1 MSLIAV
7 FTLFALLPAHGKQ
20 KHKVIAEKTTPI
32 VGRVLAWKE
41 SLVFGAGLGPKWT
54 VFVFGIESPTH
65 SENQL
70 QPVKISYA
78 FFKDQGPLP
87 DSFYDYSKWY
97 ELEVVRDPKCD
108 ESVSSLSHERA
119 VGENG
124 KETQPTDALRF
135 LAGSPKDVLKPD
147 AVLPC
152 YVLRPGKYKII
163 APDKERKQSSALLNG
178 DGSPTSTM
186 R

>member
-1 MSLIAV
+1 MS
-7 FTLFALLPAHGKQ
+7 ALLVALPIFGKRKQ
-20 KHKVIAEKTTPI
+20 QAEAQKTTLI
-32 VGRVLAWKE
+32 VGRVLAWRE
-41 SLVFGAGLGPKWT
+41 SLALGAGLGPKWS

-65 SENQL
+65 SEKQL

-87 DSFYDYSKWY
+87 DSFYDYSKRY
-97 ELEVVRDPKCD
+97 ELEVLRNPKCD
-108 ESVSSLSHERA
+108 ESVSSLSHEKA
-119 VGENG
+119 VDEPG
-124 KETQPTDALRF
+124 KETPPTDALRF
-135 LAGSPKDVLKPD
+135 LEGSPKDVLKPD

-163 APDKERKQSSALLNG
+163 ALDKERKQSSVLLN
-178 DGSPTSTM
+178 DNASPTSTT